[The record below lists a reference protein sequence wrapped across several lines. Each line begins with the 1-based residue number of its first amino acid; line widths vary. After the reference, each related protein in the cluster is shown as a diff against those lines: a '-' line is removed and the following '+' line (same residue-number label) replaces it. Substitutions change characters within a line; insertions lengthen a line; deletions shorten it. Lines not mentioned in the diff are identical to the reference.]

1 MIVGKLEK
9 LIRKLEAVPL
19 VKQKVEVLRSL
30 YLKNGVLPLKHL
42 NIRGELS
49 LFARQQSDLIESHN
63 RKCDEVLSLDDSE
76 TFLFSNL
83 LDLKVSK
90 HVSNFKETEINIF
103 ESIRESSGDPF
114 GDEMRESMLSCCIA
128 HSAFKLLSLVG
139 EVFWGVTK
147 ITDDLL
153 VEQE

>member
-1 MIVGKLEK
+1 MIVDRLEK
-9 LIRKLEAVPL
+9 LIRKLEAAPL
-19 VKQKVEVLRSL
+19 LKNKVEILRSF
-30 YLKNGVLPLKHL
+30 YLKSGVLPLKHL
-42 NIRGELS
+42 NVRGELS
-49 LFARQQSDLIESHN
+49 LFARQQSDLIEFHN
-63 RKCDEVLSLDDSE
+63 KKCDEVLSLDDSE
-76 TFLFSNL
+76 IFLFSNL

-90 HVSNFKETEINIF
+90 YISNLKENEINIF
-103 ESIRESSGDPF
+103 ESIRESSGDLF
-114 GDEMRESMLSCCIA
+114 DNEMRESMLSCCVA